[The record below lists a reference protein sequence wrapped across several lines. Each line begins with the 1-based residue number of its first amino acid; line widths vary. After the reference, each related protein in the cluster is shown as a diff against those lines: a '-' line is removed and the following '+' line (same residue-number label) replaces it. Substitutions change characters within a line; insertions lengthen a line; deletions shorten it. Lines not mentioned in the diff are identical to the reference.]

1 MVIANR
7 THRNLV
13 RIPQNRQAVR
23 PFGVQPGMQRIASHL
38 ARLAADQYRN
48 FNRARTG
55 TRTRTTRKRKV
66 RTLGEVGHGQ
76 AWKRTKRQKPL
87 RPGPKVNKKFK
98 RKVESVIDYGRP
110 YGQYHYLSDQQLRQG
125 TRDEY
130 GYFSTDNNSIAFTHF
145 TPYQIWD
152 AASVCFNN
160 KGLSNNPTADT
171 AQGITHNVRY
181 KQEIH
186 VINSYVKMDFK
197 STSSHVV
204 NIEMYVCYPKSNA
217 NIENVDAAIV
227 GSGAQ
232 INSAYSYLNTSN
244 AVTSGTFSNF
254 ANVCST
260 PAMWSQLYR
269 DYKVTKTQFKF
280 NPGEKKSHFLQ
291 GPKNFTVDGTMIG
304 DDTNTL
310 NTTAKWS
317 PSVFFR
323 VLNDA
328 TVNGVNTGT
337 SATTCV
343 SNWPSNYRGGV
354 AFTQERVIRL
364 RMPTTLDASSTVDTQ
379 AGNSQN
385 TVIFGRWRRVHAYD
399 EDQQVC
405 VEQPAQVGL
414 GQ

>member
-1 MVIANR
+1 MVVRKSGTLVRVPPNRNQVARPSTGLFRNAANIALYTANR
-7 THRNLV
+7 L
-13 RIPQNRQAVR
+13 
-23 PFGVQPGMQRIASHL
+23 
-38 ARLAADQYRN
+38 RLA
-48 FNRARTG
+48 NRARTLA
-55 TRTRTTRKRKV
+55 RSQARRPKV
-66 RTLGEVGHGQ
+66 RRLGGDVGHGQ
-76 AWKRTKRQKPL
+76 AWKRTKRQRPL
-87 RPGPKVNKKFK
+87 RPGPRVNKRFK
-98 RKVESVIDYGRP
+98 RKVETIIDYGKP
-110 YGQYHYLSDQQLRQG
+110 YGQYHFLSDNQLRQVD
-125 TRDEY
+125 RDTY
-130 GYFSTDNNSIAFTHF
+130 GYYSTDNNAIGMTHF

-160 KGLSNNPTADT
+160 KAAHFNPTVDL

-186 VINSYVKMDFK
+186 IINSYVKMDFK

-217 NIENVDAAIV
+217 NVENVDDAII
-227 GSGAQ
+227 GSGLQ
-232 INSAYSYLNTSN
+232 VNSTYSLLNTSN
-244 AVTSGTFSNF
+244 AVVSGTWSNF
-254 ANVCST
+254 ANILST

-291 GPKNFTVDGTMIG
+291 GPKNFTVDGTTMG
-304 DDTNTL
+304 DNANTL
-310 NTTAKWS
+310 NTAAKWS

-328 TVNGVNTGT
+328 TVNGVTTGT
-337 SATTCV
+337 TATTCV
-343 SNWPSNYRGGV
+343 SQWPSNYRGGV

-364 RMPTTLDASSTVDTQ
+364 RMPTTLDAAVAIDTQ
-379 AGNSQN
+379 AGNMQN
-385 TVIFGRWRRVHAYD
+385 TIVFGRWRRLHAYD